1 MTLEHI
7 YEQHA
12 DFVFRNLCRLG
23 VPSADLA
30 DAIQEVFLTVHRGLP
45 SFEGRSSVATW
56 LFTICRSVARD
67 RRQRAH
73 RRYEVVDADLVA
85 SEPAVGADL
94 STVLEQ
100 REKLAL
106 LDRLLASLDEEQRLV
121 FVLFEL
127 ESMTGSEIAQAL
139 GIPPGTVFSR
149 LRLARIAFRAALT
162 RHRAAEDR
170 PLLRTGSKR

>member
-1 MTLEHI
+1 MTLERI

-12 DFVFRNLCRLG
+12 DFVFRNLRRLG

-30 DAIQEVFLTVHRGLP
+30 DAMQEVFLTVHRALP
-45 SFEGRSSVATW
+45 EFEGRSSLATW

-73 RRYEVVDADLVA
+73 RRYEVADAARIEREPAPFADLAA
-85 SEPAVGADL
+85 SV
-94 STVLEQ
+94 EQ

-106 LDRLLASLDEEQRLV
+106 LEQLLETLDEEQRLV

-127 ESMTGSEIAQAL
+127 ESMTGNEIAQAL
-139 GIPPGTVFSR
+139 DIPLGTVFSR
-149 LRLARIAFRAALT
+149 LRLARAAFRAALA

-170 PLLRTGSKR
+170 PLLRAGSKR

>member
-1 MTLEHI
+1 MTLEGI

-12 DFVFRNLCRLG
+12 DFVFRNLRRLG
-23 VPSADLA
+23 VPADDLA
-30 DAIQEVFLTVHRGLP
+30 DAIQEVFLTVHRTLP
-45 SFEGRSSVATW
+45 KFEARSSVPTW

-73 RRYEVVDADLVA
+73 RRYEVADAARVEL
-85 SEPAVGADL
+85 EPAATPDL
-94 STVLEQ
+94 AAALEQ

-106 LDRLLASLDEEQRLV
+106 LDRLLEALDEEQRLV

-149 LRLARIAFRAALT
+149 LRLARVAFRIALG
-162 RHRAAEDR
+162 RHRATEER
-170 PLLRTGSKR
+170 PLLRVGSK